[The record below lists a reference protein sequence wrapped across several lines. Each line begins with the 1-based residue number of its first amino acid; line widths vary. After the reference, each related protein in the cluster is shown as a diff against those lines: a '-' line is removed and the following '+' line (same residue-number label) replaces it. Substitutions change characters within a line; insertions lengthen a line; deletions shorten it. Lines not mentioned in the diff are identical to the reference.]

1 MCVKV
6 KVYSYNRIFNSK
18 TNEQNLHKPMKISKT
33 KLSKR
38 VKQLKKIHEYDNMYI
53 KIKNYAAFT
62 WARKNLWVPKP
73 EIINTG
79 VSIEKEDD

>member
-6 KVYSYNRIFNSK
+6 NKVYSYNRIFNSK

-62 WARKNLWVPKP
+62 WARKTSGYPNQKL
-73 EIINTG
+73 
-79 VSIEKEDD
+79 